1 MDSRV
6 FSLRKIRG
14 FTLIELIM
22 VIVLMG
28 VLSIFVAP
36 ALFNS
41 NDFYA
46 RGFHDQTLAFLRYA
60 QKTAIAQ
67 RRLVCV
73 GFSVSSLSL
82 TMDAD
87 GNTTTGT
94 NGCETSLTAPSG
106 GTLSA
111 RGTAQYSSTPS
122 AIVFNALGQPGAG
135 QTIQVSGVTKQIV
148 IEAVTGYVHE

>member
-1 MDSRV
+1 
-6 FSLRKIRG
+6 
-14 FTLIELIM
+14 M

-36 ALFNS
+36 TLFNS

-46 RGFHDQTLAFLRYA
+46 RGFHDQTLAFIRYA

-73 GFSVSSLSL
+73 GFSLSSLSL

-87 GNTTTGT
+87 GNTATGT
-94 NGCETSLTAPSG
+94 NGCETNLTVPSG
-106 GTLSA
+106 GTLNA

-148 IEAVTGYVHE
+148 IEAVTGYMHE